1 MSDKCD
7 MKLKLVGLTTIGPKW
22 QVVIPKDVR
31 DQLGIKSWDQF
42 AVLIKNN
49 KYVWLVQSEDL
60 ANLMEYIEEEKK

>member
-7 MKLKLVGLTTIGPKW
+7 MKLKLVWLTTIGPKW

-31 DQLGIKSWDQF
+31 DQLNIKAWDQF

-60 ANLMEYIEEEKK
+60 ASLMQYIEEEK